1 MALILNEEQQMLKE
15 AASGF
20 LQDKAPIA
28 QLRELRDSEDERGYK
43 ENVWK
48 EMVDMGWAGIAIP
61 EEYGGVGYGYTGLGI
76 VLEEVGKNL
85 SASPINASVLAA
97 ASVILKAGTEE
108 QKTQLLPA
116 LAGGELS
123 ISLALEEKGQHKT
136 ADFAT
141 TAKSNGEDYVLSGE
155 KRFVADA
162 ATADKLIVAA
172 STEKGTQLFLV
183 DAARKGVATET
194 VTMIDS
200 RNSARIQ
207 FNDVDLA
214 ASDRLGND
222 EDASAA
228 LSDAVDIINAGVSAE
243 LLGISIRAFEMT
255 VDYLKERKQFDA
267 VIGTFQGL
275 QHRAAHLFCE
285 IELGKSMV
293 LKTLQAIDSGD
304 PGMSLLASAT
314 KAKMCEVAQLATNEG
329 IQMHGGIGMT
339 DEYDLGF
346 YIKRAR
352 SLEHSFGDRN
362 YHLDRFAALSAY

>member
-20 LQDKAPIA
+20 LQDKAPVA
-28 QLRELRDSEDERGYK
+28 QLRELRDSSDERGYN

-61 EEYGGVGYGYTGLGI
+61 EQYGGVGYGYTGLGI

-85 SASPINASVLAA
+85 SASPLNASVLAA
-97 ASVILKAGTEE
+97 ASVILKTATEE
-108 QKTQLLPA
+108 QKAQLLPA
-116 LAGGELS
+116 LAGGELHV
-123 ISLALEEKGQHKT
+123 SLALEENGHHKT
-136 ADFAT
+136 ADFT
-141 TAKSNGEDYVLSGE
+141 TSAKQAGEAYVLSGE

-162 ATADKLIVAA
+162 ACADKLIVAA
-172 STEKGTQLFLV
+172 STDKGTQLFLI
-183 DAARKGVATET
+183 DAARKGVATES

-207 FNDVDLA
+207 LSNVEVA
-214 ASDRLGND
+214 AAERLGAD
-222 EDASAA
+222 EDATAA
-228 LSDAVDIINAGVSAE
+228 LSDAIDIINAGISAE
-243 LLGISIRAFEMT
+243 LLGISLRAFEMT
-255 VDYLKERKQFDA
+255 VEYLKERKQFDV

-293 LKTLQAIDSGD
+293 LKTLQAIDAGE
-304 PGMSLLASAT
+304 PGASLLASAT

-339 DEYDLGF
+339 DEFDMGF

-352 SLEHSFGDRN
+352 ALEHSFGDRN

>member
-20 LQDKAPIA
+20 LQDKAPVA
-28 QLRELRDSEDERGYK
+28 QLRELRDSADERGYK

-61 EEYGGVGYGYTGLGI
+61 EQYGGVGYGYTGLGI

-85 SASPINASVLAA
+85 SASPLNASVLAA
-97 ASVILKAGTEE
+97 ATVILKAATEA
-108 QKTQLLPA
+108 QKEKLLPA
-116 LAGGELS
+116 LASGELN
-123 ISLALEEKGQHKT
+123 ISLALEENGQHKT
-136 ADFAT
+136 TDFAT
-141 TAKSNGEDYVLSGE
+141 TATQNGDAYLLNGE

-162 ATADKLIVAA
+162 ASADQLIVAA
-172 STEKGTQLFLV
+172 STDKGAQLFLV
-183 DAARKGVATET
+183 DVTRKGVATET

-200 RNSARIQ
+200 RNSARVS
-207 FNDVDLA
+207 FDNVEVSA
-214 ASDRLGND
+214 GERLGD
-222 EDASAA
+222 DDDAGTA
-228 LSDAVDIINAGVSAE
+228 LSDAIDIINVGISAE
-243 LLGISIRAFEMT
+243 LLGISLRAFEMT
-255 VDYLKERKQFDA
+255 IDYLKERKQFDA

-293 LKTLQAIDSGD
+293 LKTLQAIDAGE
-304 PGMSLLASAT
+304 PGVNVLASAT
-314 KAKMCEVAQLATNEG
+314 KAKMCEVAQLASNEG

-339 DEYDLGF
+339 DEYDMGF

-352 SLEHSFGDRN
+352 ALEHSFGDRN